1 VRVTKT
7 ALLPGENVKASARFS
22 LFSESRTFLLGFL
35 GVVGGFMLR
44 MFAIVPSGSG
54 LLAVIVVTF
63 MFYAAIR
70 GLGKAVNL
78 FIKFLI
84 AAYIIDLVLDIQP
97 WLPVPRHGM
106 KIDPASIL
114 LGFCEKVA
122 WLSFTDQPA
131 AGLWWTLIVSRVGLI
146 LMVSGFI
153 ATGLALIRARK
164 SEIVLTDR
172 RLIVRRGVVFPRET
186 SIPLSAVVAV
196 TARKGLASGSLRL
209 GLKASNFE
217 VKGLRKCDL
226 INLYSILTST
236 VMSPCLQHEGRET
249 Q

>member
-1 VRVTKT
+1 MKTET
-7 ALLPGENVKASARFS
+7 ALLPGENVRTKARFS
-22 LFSESRTFLLGFL
+22 LLSESRTFLLGFL
-35 GVVGGFMLR
+35 GVVGGFVLR
-44 MFAIVPSGSG
+44 LFAAAPSGSG
-54 LLAVIVVTF
+54 LMAVIVVTF

-78 FIKFLI
+78 FIKFSI

-114 LGFCEKVA
+114 LGFCDKVA
-122 WLSFTDQPA
+122 WLSFTDQSA

-153 ATGLALIRARK
+153 ATVLALARARK
-164 SEIVLTDR
+164 NEIVLTDR
-172 RLIVRRGVVFPRET
+172 RLILRRGVAFPSET

-196 TARKGLASGSLRL
+196 TARKGLASGSLKL

-217 VKGLRKCDL
+217 VKGLKKRDL
-226 INLYSILTST
+226 TGLYRILTLAVSGG
-236 VMSPCLQHEGRET
+236 EG
-249 Q
+249 